1 MKKHARNMEPFA
13 KKRPGWLDEWD
24 AESLE
29 PEFGKIWDRQQGRC
43 AGCSE
48 PLTEGTAETKQDHD
62 SWTFRRTRTYEEED
76 VKSRTGRL
84 QYKKAR
90 SLGGSRGNAE
100 DLEFMCDECIGT
112 TTRSVRLPRYLMG
125 KSEEWLK
132 SHHENPKDYVRSF
145 NHLVRLAIERYIST
159 EDELLKEALELEKA
173 KSLKK
178 DLKKEISA
186 MLSAVDEMRSG
197 LSEAKSAKGIDY
209 LMPGEEDDS

>member
-1 MKKHARNMEPFA
+1 MKKHRRDMEPSA
-13 KKRPGWLDEWD
+13 KKLPGELDKWD
-24 AESLE
+24 EESIE
-29 PEFGKIWDRQQGRC
+29 PEFGKIFNRQQGRC

-62 SWTFRRTRTYEEED
+62 SWTLRRTRTYEEED

-112 TTRSVRLPRYLMG
+112 TTRSVRLPRYLMW

-132 SHHENPKDYVRSF
+132 SHHENPEDYVRSF

-178 DLKKEISA
+178 DLMREMDKMIN
-186 MLSAVDEMRSG
+186 AVDDMKDTFTRMT
-197 LSEAKSAKGIDY
+197 D
-209 LMPGEEDDS
+209 